1 MTDPTRKSTPD
12 LFDEMEPMDDALL
25 EAIDMIDATA
35 SSGSTN
41 LISAPP
47 QSFPRASGSSSRFLG
62 ELAMFE

>member
-1 MTDPTRKSTPD
+1 MTDPTHKSTPD